1 MKEKSK
7 RIRTSRC
14 LRVSRKSL
22 RVTHKQGGY
31 HLLQNTMS
39 NLKLL
44 VQSSPLICGFAFTGF
59 SYLGPTMVH
68 KYQTESFTEINNS

>member
-1 MKEKSK
+1 MNEGKSK
-7 RIRTSRC
+7 RIGTSRC

-22 RVTHKQGGY
+22 WVTRIQGGY

-44 VQSSPLICGFAFTGF
+44 VQLSPLICGFAFTGF
-59 SYLGPTMVH
+59 SYLGTTMIQNIRW
-68 KYQTESFTEINNS
+68 KISCE